1 MRKKLWRQE
10 QRYPRGYINNLRTNL
25 RKNDLLNI
33 LNILQPLG
41 ITSIGQIAK
50 LVEQR
55 TENPNHPS
63 NISDLTPKSVWTS
76 VDISSKCGQYVDK
89 IIL

>member
-1 MRKKLWRQE
+1 MVNADKWVFPKLVNPQT
-10 QRYPRGYINNLRTNL
+10 L
-25 RKNDLLNI
+25 D
-33 LNILQPLG
+33 
-41 ITSIGQIAK
+41 ITSNGQIAQ

-55 TENPNHPS
+55 TENPWPPS
-63 NISDLTPKSVWTS
+63 NISNLTPKTEWTS